1 MEKFESINFI
11 SFLDESFKE
20 TTEND
25 KKQRISL
32 LIKKKEEGIH
42 NLIRA
47 KDTRF
52 GKRKYST

>member
-1 MEKFESINFI
+1 MFHLI

-20 TTEND
+20 TTEDD

-32 LIKKKEEGIH
+32 LIKKKEEGIY
-42 NLIRA
+42 NLIGA
-47 KDTRF
+47 KDTGF